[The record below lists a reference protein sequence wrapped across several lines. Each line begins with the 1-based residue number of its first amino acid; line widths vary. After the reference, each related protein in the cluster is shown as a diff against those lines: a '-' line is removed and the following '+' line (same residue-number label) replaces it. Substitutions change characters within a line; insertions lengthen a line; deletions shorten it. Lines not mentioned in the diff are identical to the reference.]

1 MKNQCSAFIKNV
13 KIFEMEY
20 VAIFIKNVFDDELYF
35 DIEYLF
41 LLYKA
46 FHLSDKRTWLVEA
59 DKWEYLLQEINK
71 TINEHIN
78 KKNE

>member
-35 DIEYLF
+35 DIE
-41 LLYKA
+41 
-46 FHLSDKRTWLVEA
+46 
-59 DKWEYLLQEINK
+59 
-71 TINEHIN
+71 
-78 KKNE
+78 